1 MTRSEV
7 SSILASI
14 KENDLPWGS
23 VFSNKMVVMNWT
35 NKTGWSHPI
44 LKPYGP
50 IELPPSASIFHYGME
65 VFEGLK
71 AYKAP
76 DHSQVRLF
84 RPQLNIAR
92 LNKSAKRIALPTV
105 DEDQMLQIL
114 QAFVD
119 CQRDWAPVATEGAL
133 YLRPCIIAT
142 EDRIGVRRS
151 DAAMLFVIAS
161 PVGSFFATSG
171 NGRFLDGIKLL
182 ANPRY
187 VRAWKGGVGYCKTGG
202 NYASSIGPAEEA
214 KQMGFDQI
222 LWLSDEDRK
231 LVSEVGMMN
240 VFFVTQ
246 QDGSRKLI
254 TPRLD
259 GTILDGVTRRS
270 ILELAKEMHIPAEER
285 DISLDEV
292 FEDVKAGKIVE
303 IFGSGTAAVI
313 SPVHSITAGDDVVS
327 VKSQEQEGDLS
338 VVMREKLLEIQTS
351 SANHPWMVPACG
363 GEKLTPFREDNESQN

>member
-1 MTRSEV
+1 MTRSEI

-14 KENDLPWGS
+14 KDNNLPWGS

-35 NKTGWSHPI
+35 RKNGWSPPI

-50 IELPPSASIFHYGME
+50 IQLPPSASIFHYGME

-92 LNKSAKRIALPTV
+92 LNNSAKRIALPTI
-105 DEDQMLQIL
+105 DENQMLEIL
-114 QAFVD
+114 QSFVD
-119 CQRDWAPVATEGAL
+119 CQRDWAPIATEGAL

-161 PVGSFFATSG
+161 PVGSFFGTAAS
-171 NGRFLDGIKLL
+171 GRFLAGIKLL
-182 ANPRY
+182 ANPHY

-222 LWLSDEDRK
+222 LWLSDEERK
-231 LVSEVGMMN
+231 LVTEVGMMN
-240 VFFVTQ
+240 VFFVTKHQ
-246 QDGSRKLI
+246 GTRKLI

-270 ILELAKEMHIPAEER
+270 ILELAKEMDIPAEER
-285 DISLDEV
+285 DIPLDEV
-292 FEDVKAGKIVE
+292 FQEVKAGNITE

-327 VKSQEQEGDLS
+327 VKPQEQDGDLS
-338 VVMREKLLEIQTS
+338 LLFREKLLEIQTS
-351 SANHPWMVPACG
+351 SATHPWMVPACG
-363 GEKLTPFREDNESQN
+363 AEKLTLSTDD